1 MQRVE
6 STRVWSGGLGE
17 GLGAWTVAMETAKER
32 GKKGEREGRK
42 CARKTWR
49 TIATRTEP
57 NAETNDAPQTGLVA
71 RARLKRAE
79 AWTLHVP
86 R

>member
-32 GKKGEREGRK
+32 GKKGERE
-42 CARKTWR
+42 
-49 TIATRTEP
+49 
-57 NAETNDAPQTGLVA
+57 TNDAPQTGLVA